1 MTRLLAI
8 ILRFEVA
15 KKIRWMRLQF
25 SSLCRQIYRVPS
37 IRESQEKRSV
47 PWGQGKCLQ
56 NVRES
61 QMEWTPGNPVFS
73 TKWKKTSWKN
83 SIRISIGCR
92 WYRKSLWGFESERD
106 SNIATLVHFS
116 KSQLIVNL
124 SLTLVLPGLIF
135 RQLIPPGH
143 YRDIFPIVQM
153 PLWAIY
159 PFLKEYFVSGS
170 ELDKAWS
177 GSIRWILQES
187 MHLMNVNIPESHEF
201 CLIITG
207 T

>member
-1 MTRLLAI
+1 
-8 ILRFEVA
+8 
-15 KKIRWMRLQF
+15 MRLQF
-25 SSLCRQIYRVPS
+25 LSLLSFWVCFVI
-37 IRESQEKRSV
+37 
-47 PWGQGKCLQ
+47 
-56 NVRES
+56 
-61 QMEWTPGNPVFS
+61 FS
-73 TKWKKTSWKN
+73 TKLKKTSWKN

-92 WYRKSLWGFESERD
+92 WYGKSLWGLDLWKAQQHSD
-106 SNIATLVHFS
+106 LGAFS
-116 KSQLIVNL
+116 KSLSIVNL

-135 RQLIPPGH
+135 RQRIPPGH

-159 PFLKEYFVSGS
+159 PFLEEYFVSSS

-177 GSIRWILQES
+177 GSIRWIPQES